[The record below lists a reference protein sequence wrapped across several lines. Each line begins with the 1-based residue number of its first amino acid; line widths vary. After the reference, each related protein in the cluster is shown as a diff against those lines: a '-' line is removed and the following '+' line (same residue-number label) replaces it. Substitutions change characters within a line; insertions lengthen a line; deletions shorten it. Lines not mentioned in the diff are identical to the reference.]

1 MIKEI
6 LTILRE
12 SPEPFSR
19 LYEALRLRVGGHR
32 LTLNEYIDYQLH
44 TDRELT
50 AKERQR
56 FVGHDRKWRIHV
68 RCNQK
73 QWFMLHYKIP
83 FTQFMMATEM
93 AAPKIFAVY
102 GEGAGKHL
110 PGAILL
116 STEEEVIEWLRHDA
130 PYPLFVK
137 PNDAML
143 GEGAIGLTAY
153 SNENNKLTLTNGA
166 LESMEVF
173 VQQLRN
179 KSSGGIL
186 FQELLRPNPEVA
198 RICGQAISSLRITLG
213 RTAKGLQILSACWRI
228 PTGNNMIDN
237 FRHGISGNLLG
248 GIDTSTGKV
257 TRVCGRVGN
266 KIDPVKHHP
275 DTGFPFENISIP
287 DWSRVIDICTLAGE
301 YIPGLGLQ
309 NWDVALTD
317 RGPVITEINVFGD
330 MDVHQFA
337 NRRGFRSDAL
347 EESLEYFYP
356 IYLSE
361 LSWLQRKLTPL
372 LRNFDSLR

>member
-1 MIKEI
+1 M
-6 LTILRE
+6 
-12 SPEPFSR
+12 
-19 LYEALRLRVGGHR
+19 
-32 LTLNEYIDYQLH
+32 
-44 TDRELT
+44 
-50 AKERQR
+50 
-56 FVGHDRKWRIHV
+56 
-68 RCNQK
+68 
-73 QWFMLHYKIP
+73 
-83 FTQFMMATEM
+83 
-93 AAPKIFAVY
+93 
-102 GEGAGKHL
+102 
-110 PGAILL
+110 L
-116 STEEEVIEWLRHDA
+116 STEEEVIKWLRHDA

-179 KSSGGIL
+179 KSSGGML

-257 TRVCGRVGN
+257 TRVCGRVGK

-275 DTGFPFENISIP
+275 DTGYPFENISIP

-301 YIPGLGLQ
+301 YIPGIGLQ

-356 IYLSE
+356 IYLSDFSDSKKKLRSRANYLGKVSASYADVAIFVGDYANRSKE
-361 LSWLQRKLTPL
+361 AAIEAGLSEDCVYAFFDHAQVTAFLKQF
-372 LRNFDSLR
+372 LREGDLILIKGQANHHLSRIYLGLFGQVACSLSSCSMQILCDRCGRLGFAWHPEIQGYIAPPESIV